1 MVINLFDQNKENWV
15 IGNLKHSGFYRVNY
29 DNENWNLLIAQLN
42 SDAYE
47 IIDDISRAQL
57 IDDSFSLG
65 RAEIISQTIFLN
77 VVKYL
82 KREISGIPFE
92 AAVEGFNYIDNML
105 SVDYIASESFKV
117 FRFKCFFDKFF
128 KLKINS
134 YLGV

>member
-1 MVINLFDQNKENWV
+1 MVINVFDQNKENWV

-65 RAEIISQTIFLN
+65 RAEIIDQTIFLN

-117 FRFKCFFDKFF
+117 FRILIFF
-128 KLKINS
+128 
-134 YLGV
+134 

>member
-117 FRFKCFFDKFF
+117 FRFKFF
-128 KLKINS
+128 LINS
-134 YLGV
+134 LN